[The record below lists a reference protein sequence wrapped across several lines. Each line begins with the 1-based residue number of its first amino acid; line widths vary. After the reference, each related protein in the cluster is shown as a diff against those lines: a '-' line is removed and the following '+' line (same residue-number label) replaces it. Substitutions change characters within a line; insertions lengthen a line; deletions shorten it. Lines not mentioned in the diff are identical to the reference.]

1 MKQVLFASVLS
12 AAFLALPAQLGAQD
26 AEYPLA
32 EDVASPEAIVVAGYT
47 AIGREPGENYDWER
61 FRSLFVPG
69 GGVMVPNA
77 EQTEG
82 EFKVLTV
89 DEFIAWIDEWTAQT
103 MPIGSAEDRGFY
115 EEHVHGVT
123 NRYGDVASVMS
134 TYTKRFAD
142 SEEIFGRGV
151 NAFTLVYAEGRWWIA
166 SVAWDEEVGAGP
178 IPEKYLP

>member
-1 MKQVLFASVLS
+1 MKKVLFASIAT
-12 AAFLALPAQLGAQD
+12 AALLALPTHLGAQAAD
-26 AEYPLA
+26 YPLA
-32 EDVASPEAIVVAGYT
+32 ADVASPEAIVVAGYE

-89 DEFIAWIDEWTAQT
+89 DEFIAWIDEWTEQT
-103 MPIGSAEDRGFY
+103 MPIGSADDRGFY

-123 NRYGDVASVMS
+123 NRYGDIASVMS

-142 SEEIFGRGV
+142 SEEIFGRGI
-151 NAFTLVYAEGRWWIA
+151 NAFTVVFAEGRWWIA

-178 IPEKYLP
+178 VPEKYLP

>member
-1 MKQVLFASVLS
+1 MKQVLFVSVVSVLL
-12 AAFLALPAQLGAQD
+12 LALPAHLGAQTAD
-26 AEYPLA
+26 YPLA
-32 EDVASPEAIVVAGYT
+32 EDVASPEAIVLAGYA
-47 AIGREPGENYDWER
+47 AIGREPGENYDWDR

-69 GGVMVPNA
+69 GGVLVPNS
-77 EQTEG
+77 EQTGG
-82 EFKVLTV
+82 EFMVLTV
-89 DEFIAWIDEWTAQT
+89 DEFTAWIDDWTEQT
-103 MPIGSAEDRGFY
+103 TPIGSPDDRGFY
-115 EEHVHGVT
+115 EEHIHGVT

-151 NAFTLVYAEGRWWIA
+151 NAFTLVFDGDRWWIA